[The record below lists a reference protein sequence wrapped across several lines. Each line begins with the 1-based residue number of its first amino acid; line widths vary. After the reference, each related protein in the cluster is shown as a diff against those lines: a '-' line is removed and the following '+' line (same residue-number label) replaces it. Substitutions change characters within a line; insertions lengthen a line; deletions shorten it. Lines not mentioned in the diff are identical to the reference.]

1 MTDRNTLP
9 QHAAANP
16 PEPPAGSSLKDW
28 VKAALVRAVKTGA
41 QAAMAA
47 IPVSAAT
54 IGAVDWPM
62 VAGTAALA
70 SVISLLTSIAGVPE
84 VDSGASVRRIVGK

>member
-1 MTDRNTLP
+1 MTDQNTLP

-16 PEPPAGSSLKDW
+16 PEPPTDSSLKDW
-28 VKAALVRAVKTGA
+28 VKAALVRADKTGA